1 MEHTVVMKMLC
12 VTIPRNSITVLAK
25 MDLLEME

>member
-1 MEHTVVMKMLC
+1 MEHTVVMRMLC
-12 VTIPRNSITVLAK
+12 VTIPWDSITVRAK